1 MISADTAKRS
11 CILCGRP
18 EVPLLVK
25 FRNLTVGR
33 CPHCQAAMVLAIDAE
48 GEPDADD
55 YSARYEQERHNHK
68 AGLCWDLLRRHTNGL
83 DGVQSV
89 LDIGCGEGEFLDLA
103 KEAGLRTAG
112 MDLSPE
118 AVTIA
123 ALRGHQIFRHSATE
137 LLFPTRARFD
147 VITMWDLL
155 EHLTHPGRSLKLA
168 YELLAPRGRL
178 FVVTPMMGSIFDRVG
193 LASHRMSLGRFDR
206 LLKMCWT
213 TEHLTRFHPAGIA
226 KVLREIGFAEAV
238 ARPVQVL
245 SLRPEC
251 YAGGQVMASWTR
263 LPAVDRLISRCGVR
277 LARALRVS
285 NKILIEARRD

>member
-1 MISADTAKRS
+1 MEAAGAGGEIRKEGRLDGMSTMISADTAKRS

-213 TEHLTRFHPAGIA
+213 TEHLTRFHAHIH
-226 KVLREIGFAEAV
+226 VMQHLV
-238 ARPVQVL
+238 ARSVLEVDVLELDGAPKIVERNGAGLGLDRGLQVKHL
-245 SLRPEC
+245 EH
-251 YAGGQVMASWTR
+251 AFT
-263 LPAVDRLISRCGVR
+263 
-277 LARALRVS
+277 
-285 NKILIEARRD
+285 